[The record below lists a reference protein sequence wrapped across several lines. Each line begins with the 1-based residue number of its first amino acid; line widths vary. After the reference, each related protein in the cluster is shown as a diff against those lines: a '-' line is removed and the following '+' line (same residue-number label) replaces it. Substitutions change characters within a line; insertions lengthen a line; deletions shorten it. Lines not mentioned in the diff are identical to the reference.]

1 VNNEWRLR
9 MIMKKISIVPILILM
24 ASVLSGIEQEDKTLT
39 LKLGNKKLRDKT
51 MDVTPGK
58 IYSAREGRAVPFS
71 KMIMEMK
78 DSDFVYVGETH
89 NSLPMHDIQTKII
102 QALYEQDR
110 NVSVGL
116 EMFSVTNQEALNKWS
131 VGILSQDEF
140 IQESQWYVNW
150 NFNFGFYKRIFK
162 FAKDSKIHLYALN
175 APRELITKIRMQ
187 GWDVLSD
194 EEKEIIP
201 NLDLS
206 YEEHK
211 TLIRMI
217 FESAELPHQMKGKG
231 LEMAFAG
238 LYRAQS
244 AWDEVMAL
252 NAVRAQE
259 RENKKVVVLAGSGHL
274 LYNLGINMRAYER
287 SRRPFKTVICVE
299 IPEEEN
305 SVTVARTLAD
315 YVWGIPEEKMPAFP
329 SVGLR
334 LKKFEGLDNP
344 VIESQPID
352 GVALNAGFEKGD
364 VILSV
369 DGMSFFD
376 VNELRIYLAQFKWND
391 EVKFQ
396 LLRDARRVEI
406 LLKFTPP
413 EEKEGTN

>member
-1 VNNEWRLR
+1 
-9 MIMKKISIVPILILM
+9 MIMKKISTGLILILM
-24 ASVLSGIEQEDKTLT
+24 ASVLSGVEQEDKTLT
-39 LKLGNKKLRDKT
+39 LKLGNKKLKDKT

-58 IYSAREGRAVPFS
+58 IYSAQEGRAVPFA

-116 EMFSVTNQEALNKWS
+116 EMFPVTYQEALNKWS

-150 NFNFGFYKRIFK
+150 NFNFEFYNGIFK
-162 FAKDSKIHLYALN
+162 FAKDNKIPLYALN
-175 APRELITKIRMQ
+175 APRKFITKIRMR
-187 GWDVLSD
+187 GWDALSD

-201 NLDLS
+201 NPDLS
-206 YEEHK
+206 HEEHK
-211 TLIRMI
+211 ILIRTI
-217 FESAELPHQMKGKG
+217 FESADLPHQMKGKG

-244 AWDEVMAL
+244 AWDEVMAF
-252 NAVRAQE
+252 NAVRTQK

-274 LYNLGINMRAYER
+274 LYNLGINRRAYER
-287 SRRPFKTVICVE
+287 TRRSFKTVICVE
-299 IPEEEN
+299 IPEGES
-305 SVTVARTLAD
+305 SVTVARTFAD
-315 YVWGIPEEKMPAFP
+315 YVWGIPEEKRPAFP
-329 SVGLR
+329 SIGLR
-334 LKKFEGLDNP
+334 LKKFEGLDNL
-344 VIESQPID
+344 VIESRPID

-364 VILSV
+364 IILSV
-369 DGMSFFD
+369 DGVSFFD
-376 VNELRIYLAQFKWND
+376 VNELRKYLAQFKWDD

-396 LLRDARRVEI
+396 LLREARQVEI
-406 LLKFTPP
+406 LLKFVPP
-413 EEKEGTN
+413 E

>member
-1 VNNEWRLR
+1 
-9 MIMKKISIVPILILM
+9 MKKISIVLSFILI
-24 ASVLSGIEQEDKTLT
+24 ASVLSGFEEEDKTLV
-39 LKLGNKKLRDKT
+39 LKLGDKKLRDKT
-51 MDVTPGK
+51 MDVLAGK
-58 IYSAREGRAVPFS
+58 IYSAREGKVVPFY

-78 DSDFVYVGETH
+78 DSVFIYVGETH
-89 NSLPMHDIQTKII
+89 NSLPMHDIQTEII

-110 NVSVGL
+110 NLSVGL
-116 EMFSVTNQEALNKWS
+116 EMFPVTCQEALNKWNA
-131 VGILSQDEF
+131 GILSQDEF

-150 NFNFGFYKRIFK
+150 NFNFGFYKEIFK
-162 FAKDSKIHLYALN
+162 FVKDRKIPLYALN

-187 GWDVLSD
+187 GWDALSA

-201 NLDLS
+201 EPDLTH
-206 YEEHK
+206 EEHK
-211 TLIRMI
+211 TLIRTI

-252 NAVRAQE
+252 NAVLAQL

-274 LYNLGINMRAYER
+274 LYNLGINMRAYGR
-287 SRRPFKTVICVE
+287 TRHPFKTVICVE
-299 IPEEEN
+299 IPEGEY
-305 SVTVARTLAD
+305 SVKVARTLAD
-315 YVWGIPEEKMPAFP
+315 YVWGIPEEKRPAFP

-334 LKKFEGLDNP
+334 LKKFEGLDNL
-344 VIESQPID
+344 VIESQPIN

-364 VILSV
+364 IILSV

-376 VNELRIYLAQFKWND
+376 VNELRIYLAQFKWDD

-396 LLRDARRVEI
+396 ILRDARQVEI
-406 LLKFTPP
+406 LLKFAPP
-413 EEKEGTN
+413 EQEKETD

>member
-1 VNNEWRLR
+1 
-9 MIMKKISIVPILILM
+9 MFMKKISVILILIFT

-58 IYSAREGRAVPFS
+58 IYSAQEGKAVPFA

-116 EMFSVTNQEALNKWS
+116 EMFPVTYQEALNKWS
-131 VGILSQDEF
+131 MGILSEDEF

-150 NFNFGFYKRIFK
+150 NFNFGFYKGVFK
-162 FAKDSKIHLYALN
+162 FAKDCKIPLYALN

-187 GWDVLSD
+187 GWDALSD
-194 EEKEIIP
+194 EEKEIVP
-201 NLDLS
+201 NPDLS
-206 YEEHK
+206 HEDHK
-211 TLIRMI
+211 TLIRTI
-217 FESAELPHQMKGKG
+217 FENAELPHQMKGKG

-244 AWDEVMAL
+244 AWDEVMAF
-252 NAVRAQE
+252 NAVRAQNI
-259 RENKKVVVLAGSGHL
+259 ENKKVVVLAGSGHL
-274 LYNLGINMRAYER
+274 LYNLGINRRASER
-287 SRRPFKTVICVE
+287 TRRPFKTVICIE
-299 IPEEEN
+299 IPESEGL
-305 SVTVARTLAD
+305 VTVARTLAD

-364 VILSV
+364 IILSV
-369 DGMSFFD
+369 DRMSFFD
-376 VNELRIYLAQFKWND
+376 VNELRIYLAQFKWD
-391 EVKFQ
+391 EEVKFK
-396 LLRDARRVEI
+396 LLRDARPVEI
-406 LLKFTPP
+406 ALKFTPHGK
-413 EEKEGTN
+413 KERTD

>member
-1 VNNEWRLR
+1 
-9 MIMKKISIVPILILM
+9 MIMKKISIVPLLILM
-24 ASVLSGIEQEDKTLT
+24 ASVLSGIEQEDKTLA

-51 MDVTPGK
+51 MDVMSGK

-78 DSDFVYVGETH
+78 DSDFIYVGETH

-110 NVSVGL
+110 DVSVGL
-116 EMFSVTNQEALNKWS
+116 EMFPVTSQEALNKWNA
-131 VGILSQDEF
+131 GILSQDEF

-162 FAKDSKIHLYALN
+162 FTKDRKIPLYALN

-201 NLDLS
+201 NPDLS
-206 YEEHK
+206 HEEHK
-211 TLIRMI
+211 TLIRTI
-217 FESAELPHQMKGKG
+217 FESSELPHQMKGKG

-244 AWDEVMAL
+244 AWDEVMAF

-299 IPEEEN
+299 IPEGES

-315 YVWGIPEEKMPAFP
+315 YVWGIPEENMPAFP

-344 VIESQPID
+344 VIESQPIA
-352 GVALNAGFEKGD
+352 GVALNSGFEKGD

-369 DGMSFFD
+369 DGMSFFY
-376 VNELRIYLAQFKWND
+376 VNQLRIYLAQFKWDD
-391 EVKFQ
+391 EVKFH
-396 LLRDARRVEI
+396 LLRDARQVEI

-413 EEKEGTN
+413 EQKEGTL